1 MCEMDPAAASAVRAF
16 CLDWRPH
23 GIRYSAGGC
32 LDTIQESNA
41 ARSSSSTATAN
52 GVENQP
58 QPPVD
63 AARRAS
69 QTSAAEMKLSAAA
82 TKSNPIGQASAFP
95 WLKSGQPA
103 RALASGD

>member
-1 MCEMDPAAASAVRAF
+1 M
-16 CLDWRPH
+16 
-23 GIRYSAGGC
+23 
-32 LDTIQESNA
+32 SNA

-52 GVENQP
+52 GIENQP

-69 QTSAAEMKLSAAA
+69 QTSAAEVKLSAA

-95 WLKSGQPA
+95 WLKSGQPT
-103 RALASGD
+103 RALANGD